1 MFPLHRVEY
10 GRLKASAI
18 IPGLRVQYTTDN
30 GHTWHDVTDETLVS
44 QSVNIGTR
52 LVALI
57 Q

>member
-1 MFPLHRVEY
+1 MFPLHRVED

-30 GHTWHDVTDETLVS
+30 GHTWRDVSDETLVS
-44 QSVNIGTR
+44 QSVKIGTR

-57 Q
+57 R